1 MQGFKKFSG
10 VMLAAVLFS
19 AAASQ
24 AWAANLARLVIVH
37 QGGRTQTMT
46 LPDSGDRLAK
56 AAGAACADAGV
67 MFAFTEEPLPSASSW
82 CWAMM
87 RSTGSGRPICRP
99 MRTP

>member
-56 AAGAACADAGV
+56 AAGAACADAGISDTV
-67 MFAFTEEPLPSASSW
+67 FTAVNHD
-82 CWAMM
+82 
-87 RSTGSGRPICRP
+87 
-99 MRTP
+99 